1 MSDLLLAWAQAD
13 TFLGTGGTSVYLK
26 NPTEEDVAP
35 YLAQVDDSQ
44 GLIRHALGES
54 IKDIYPNPQLRI
66 ALNSDGKVCGV
77 VFYYEVLDQGDPFN
91 WVETWADDG
100 TTGAGSLLMYLTG
113 DQTAQVGHRLC
124 GNPAP
129 SSTWTESRPYIG
141 KDPATKW
148 YTITTE
154 QLITLA
160 KANKEAALA
169 SANFSKIYQ
178 ETLTWLEPV
187 TSTDLP

>member
-13 TFLGTGGTSVYLK
+13 TFLGAGGTSVYLK
-26 NPTEEDVAP
+26 NPTEADVEP
-35 YLAQVDDSQ
+35 YLAQVDASQ
-44 GLIRHALGES
+44 GMIRHALGES
-54 IKDIYPNPQLRI
+54 VKDIYPNPQLRI

-91 WVETWADDG
+91 WVEVWADDG
-100 TTGAGSLLMYLTG
+100 TVGAGSLLMYLTG
-113 DQTAQVGHRLC
+113 NQTAQVGYTLC

-141 KDPATKW
+141 KDPTTKW
-148 YTITTE
+148 YTITAE
-154 QLITLA
+154 QLIALA
-160 KANKEAALA
+160 KNNKEAALA
-169 SANFSKIYQ
+169 SANFSNIYQ
-178 ETLTWLEPV
+178 DTLIWLEPV